1 MKRFAGLYDE
11 IDRTTSTNAKVA
23 ALAGYL
29 AEAPPADAAWALFFL
44 TGRRLKRHLP
54 TGLMH
59 EWTLELT
66 GLPEWLVRES
76 YSIVGDFAEAIA
88 LLLEGRVRP
97 LSASDLRRRRASV
110 EHGRLPFDDP
120 EPAAVDE
127 TVEGIGLAE
136 WIERRILPLRDLD
149 DEERRAR
156 VLTWWSRVP
165 RRELFLLNKLLTGEF
180 RVGVSHTLVVRA
192 AAQRAGLPT
201 ALVEHRLMGQ
211 WEP

>member
-54 TGLMH
+54 TRLMH

-66 GLPEWLVRES
+66 ALPEWLVRQA

-88 LLLEGRVRP
+88 LLLEGRVAP
-97 LSASDLRRRRASV
+97 SSVDSVRRSGRHRGD
-110 EHGRLPFDDP
+110 GRLPFDAP
-120 EPAAVDE
+120 PSSPIDE
-127 TVEGIGLAE
+127 QMEGVSLSA
-136 WIERRILPLRDLD
+136 WIEDRLLPLRELD
-149 DEERRAR
+149 DEEKR
-156 VLTWWSRVP
+156 VRVVTWWSRLP
-165 RRELFLLNKLLTGEF
+165 RQQVFLLNKLL
-180 RVGVSHTLVVRA
+180 
-192 AAQRAGLPT
+192 
-201 ALVEHRLMGQ
+201 
-211 WEP
+211 